1 MILTR
6 IIEKFPLNFE
16 MEFHFDLKPP
26 PNVELVFEF
35 DIDDYEIL
43 NNQHSILFL
52 KGEISYETPAK
63 NIKVDTFSLYFSD
76 INEIPEYQIPI
87 YYGDMLKFIKLSCK
101 SDFFVGDNDNAVDL
115 DPKNAK
121 LTIKLRENIPEYKS
135 VEPDVF
141 RDILLKTI
149 RENNELGFVSTFR
162 NKSLDSKIQFLEN
175 HWDELFDTASK
186 SAFEKTIKFAVRYFL
201 TDVYLYSQLSDKL
214 GDKKIGRCGHEYWV

>member
-101 SDFFVGDNDNAVDL
+101 SDFFVGDNDNAVDIHGIESIIEA
-115 DPKNAK
+115 P
-121 LTIKLRENIPEYKS
+121 
-135 VEPDVF
+135 
-141 RDILLKTI
+141 KTI
-149 RENNELGFVSTFR
+149 ERLDEISNRPTFDAEVD
-162 NKSLDSKIQFLEN
+162 NTEKLKIM
-175 HWDELFDTASK
+175 
-186 SAFEKTIKFAVRYFL
+186 
-201 TDVYLYSQLSDKL
+201 TDIYKMVTNYDIITYS
-214 GDKKIGRCGHEYWV
+214 V